1 MSTEPILSEEQTRA
15 LERLQFYLSI
25 CAPGVACPHGD
36 TCEKK
41 RDAIDSVRN
50 EFLRLNGLQLK
61 PISKTTKQ
69 IGDKMESLKRKDCCE
84 NVQRAFHKRVVPSNT
99 PFSLAVAGFA
109 AVTPD
114 PSGSRAWVEQGTPP
128 RVPLTLEYFEPTA
141 DGIRRIARPSVKLR
155 AAMSPAAKVPPWMD
169 EETRLMMFL
178 SERIKL
184 SQSDQYL
191 LRRVL
196 QDRFPAPKAIALH
209 RNACKDLVHI
219 TSVENKLAFRDP
231 AGVLEMLVQSEHAK
245 AAFAKL
251 PAGQPVTVVLFA
263 DAGKKSRPSGYQMVA
278 MKPLID
284 DLDVKLHS
292 VDALLPLAFTESDQ
306 SGDEDFNYLLQ
317 LEPLGECLSA
327 VKEHGLEIAGATMMS
342 SLSGRWTRVTDTWS
356 KACTGLPTFT
366 AICALPPRP
375 SVNQKTPCQPR
386 ADCSSTMKRLQR
398 FIPANA
404 LVSRAWACSGCSG
417 WWTGRCCSLCPTW
430 CTWTRTSCWSCS
442 RRCSSAATRS
452 PASRM
457 RSCKL
462 CTPAP
467 ASSPSS
473 SSAIRSACHPGWMLR
488 RCLISFCTWT
498 LILCSR
504 HMPQTSPTTR
514 GPSCSTPGK
523 RWLACSARCISP
535 WTMRSLSRSTRS
547 RPLKLRACCASA
559 TPSRPPRTST
569 CCCITCPPFLSATAG
584 PSASSPCRPWRRAWA
599 PTACAGGTAPCA
611 TPSPG
616 SLPPLCRCCSATTC
630 CCMRAPEAL
639 RSSASPTR
647 PTTRHTPLLA
657 LLHCAHIAFRLRDLC
672 TAPWSSP
679 QQPPHCLPR
688 RLTMMTK

>member
-1 MSTEPILSEEQTRA
+1 MDKGHGHMVKGLHGPTHVHCDLCFATKTFRKSEDSLPAPRRLFKHDEEIAA
-15 LERLQFYLSI
+15 LHPRERTGIQSV
-25 CAPGVACPHGD
+25 GVQWMLGLVD
-36 TCEKK
+36 WEM
-41 RDAIDSVRN
+41 
-50 EFLRLNGLQLK
+50 LQL
-61 PISKTTKQ
+61 
-69 IGDKMESLKRKDCCE
+69 
-84 NVQRAFHKRVVPSNT
+84 VP
-99 PFSLAVAGFA
+99 
-109 AVTPD
+109 
-114 PSGSRAWVEQGTPP
+114 
-128 RVPLTLEYFEPTA
+128 
-141 DGIRRIARPSVKLR
+141 
-155 AAMSPAAKVPPWMD
+155 
-169 EETRLMMFL
+169 
-178 SERIKL
+178 
-184 SQSDQYL
+184 
-191 LRRVL
+191 
-196 QDRFPAPKAIALH
+196 
-209 RNACKDLVHI
+209 DLVHLDKN
-219 TSVENKLAFRDP
+219 V
-231 AGVLEMLVQSEHAK
+231 VLELLA
-245 AAFAKL
+245 
-251 PAGQPVTVVLFA
+251 
-263 DAGKKSRPSGYQMVA
+263 
-278 MKPLID
+278 
-284 DLDVKLHS
+284 
-292 VDALLPLAFTESDQ
+292 ALLERCNSQPSFKV
-306 SGDEDFNYLLQ
+306 LL
-317 LEPLGECLSA
+317 LVAHGHCLFVCPYS
-327 VKEHGLEIAGATMMS
+327 
-342 SLSGRWTRVTDTWS
+342 
-356 KACTGLPTFT
+356 
-366 AICALPPRP
+366 
-375 SVNQKTPCQPR
+375 
-386 ADCSSTMKRLQR
+386 QR
-398 FIPANA
+398 D
-404 LVSRAWACSGCSG
+404 
-417 WWTGRCCSLCPTW
+417 
-430 CTWTRTSCWSCS
+430 
-442 RRCSSAATRS
+442 
-452 PASRM
+452 RM